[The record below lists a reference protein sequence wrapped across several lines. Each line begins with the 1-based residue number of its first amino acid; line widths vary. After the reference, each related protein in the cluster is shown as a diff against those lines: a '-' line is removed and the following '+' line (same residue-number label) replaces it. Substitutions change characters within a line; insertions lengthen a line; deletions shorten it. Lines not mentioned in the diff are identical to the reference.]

1 MARERV
7 GKMLGT
13 FAYRGGSGAVVII
26 ATLGLAACARAPRA
40 LEEFTTSLGVTGTED
55 AVLERELDA
64 GVHTLEAH
72 ERDVDFRATL
82 TIGAEQHLLADA
94 VPRHGRQL
102 MVVRLE
108 RPTRV
113 RVMVH
118 SVDHRTK
125 QGFAD
130 LRFRRWPAEPNP
142 SALERGFAALGSA
155 GELAARATTESWAGA
170 AEKLHEAML
179 QFKAADADAEHAQAA
194 YALAHLQYLARMQWL
209 PAIRAAELAAD
220 GFEGLDDEAGVHR
233 AASIRAAAE
242 VEVASGMNASKQR
255 AEQRALYDAADQR
268 LAAAAEYF
276 LGHDGGVAA
285 AYAINMRGIRAL
297 QVGDYDGAS
306 AFFSEAVRLER
317 ENHDISEEA
326 RSLANLAWVHNRQGF
341 IVRAANE
348 YADLLKIIERER
360 QPDQYAVLLGN
371 YGFCLVALGEFDRAL
386 KLHTEAAELFAQV
399 GNEFERAR
407 QLAALGGIY
416 YRTGDMPRALE
427 TLRAAID
434 LHARVGDGIGGASAL
449 RVAGNA
455 AAALERHEEALE
467 FLRRS
472 TQLDGNEQSIART
485 RVLIAAQLRARGDLA
500 GAEAELAL
508 SLRSANVLVRAN
520 ALEERARWRLVRRDY
535 PAAIADLR
543 EADRAFVELGLD
555 FNRIDTNTAL
565 AQALLATRDT
575 AGAARAADT
584 AVAIVSDIRVKAANP
599 EWRARFLSA
608 RYSPYEARIAVDL
621 ATGKD
626 RQTALWKAFR
636 TADAVRARSLA
647 ELLVA
652 SRESGPKADA
662 AIDTSGEALRARLTS
677 QQLRLESRIQKS
689 DTDDAGTLALRQDIA
704 ETRARLDAQ
713 RASGGSIH
721 AGPALPVELRDV
733 QAKLPVDTAVLAYFV
748 GDQDSHGWVL
758 TRNSLRH
765 ARLAGRVAL
774 QAAVGEFVKSRRRGG
789 ARRPDAALGTAL
801 LGPLLEGLDEHRLLV
816 IPDGPVHG
824 APFAALPLP
833 GAGDTLLVDRFVL
846 GYAPS
851 LALALQQSG
860 KTRASATQVAVVSD
874 PVYAADD
881 SRLRLALNESGGVL
895 RGVPTTHGLTRLPYS
910 AVEARAVTRA
920 FPAADTIELRDF
932 GANAEA
938 VLELARRRLA
948 VLHFATH
955 ALARDDSPGESAL
968 YLSEF
973 GPDGAARAASRVT
986 ADDVA
991 RTGLNADLV
1000 VLSGCATGEG
1010 SELRGEGVLGLTYRF
1025 LANGSNSV
1033 VASLWPIEDAS
1044 TARLMSEFY
1053 RAYRDNGTA
1062 ADALRAAQLRVRAGD
1077 STAWSSF
1084 VVRANG
1090 FP

>member
-1 MARERV
+1 
-7 GKMLGT
+7 
-13 FAYRGGSGAVVII
+13 
-26 ATLGLAACARAPRA
+26 
-40 LEEFTTSLGVTGTED
+40 
-55 AVLERELDA
+55 
-64 GVHTLEAH
+64 
-72 ERDVDFRATL
+72 
-82 TIGAEQHLLADA
+82 
-94 VPRHGRQL
+94 
-102 MVVRLE
+102 
-108 RPTRV
+108 
-113 RVMVH
+113 
-118 SVDHRTK
+118 
-125 QGFAD
+125 
-130 LRFRRWPAEPNP
+130 
-142 SALERGFAALGSA
+142 
-155 GELAARATTESWAGA
+155 
-170 AEKLHEAML
+170 ML
-179 QFKAADADAEHAQAA
+179 QFKAAHAEAEHAQAA

-220 GFEGLDDEAGVHR
+220 GFENLDDEAGVHH

-255 AEQRALYDAADQR
+255 AEQRALYEAADQR

-276 LGHDGGVAA
+276 LAHDAGVAA

-297 QVGDYDGAS
+297 QVGDYDDAS
-306 AFFSEAVRLER
+306 AFFTEAVRLAR
-317 ENHDISEEA
+317 ENQDISEEA

-455 AAALERHEEALE
+455 AAALERHDEALE

-520 ALEERARWRLVRRDY
+520 ALDERARWRLVRRDY

-565 AQALLATRDT
+565 AQALLATRDL

-621 ATGKD
+621 ATGD
-626 RQTALWKAFR
+626 GGQLALWQAFR

-647 ELLVA
+647 EQLVA
-652 SRESGPKADA
+652 SRESAPRTDA

-704 ETRARLDAQ
+704 ETRARLEAQ
-713 RASGGSIH
+713 RANAGSTH
-721 AGPALPVELRDV
+721 AGPALPMELRDV
-733 QAKLPVDTAVLAYFV
+733 QTKLPADTAVLAYFV

-774 QAAVGEFVKSRRRGG
+774 QTAVSGFVKSRRRAG
-789 ARRPDAALGTAL
+789 ARRPDAALSAAL
-801 LGPLLEGLDEHRLLV
+801 LGPLLEGVNEHRLLV

-824 APFAALPLP
+824 APFAALPVP
-833 GAGDTLLVDRFVL
+833 NASSDTLLVDRFVL

-851 LALALQQSG
+851 LALALQQVG
-860 KTRASATQVAVVSD
+860 KSHHAGTQVAVVSD

-881 SRLRLALNESGGVL
+881 SRLRVAMNESGGVL
-895 RGVPTTHGLTRLPYS
+895 RGVTTTHGLTRLPYS

-932 GANAEA
+932 DANTDT
-938 VLELARRRLA
+938 VLELARRKLA

-955 ALARDDSPGESAL
+955 ALARDDAPGESAL

-1053 RAYRDNGTA
+1053 RAYRDSGTA
-1062 ADALRAAQLRVRAGD
+1062 ADALRAAQLRVRSGD